1 MHGSGS
7 TTTMRGD
14 VGEMVGLP
22 SWVRATPTEIFSAGV
37 PTTVGADESSLGV
50 FFVVGPLLG
59 ASVKVIVSVGAW
71 DSTTSVSVAVGVEV
85 AGSSSTTRMLGV
97 ALASELVG
105 VNESELV
112 GESVA
117 CSVTV
122 SVATS
127 VGLAVV

>member
-1 MHGSGS
+1 
-7 TTTMRGD
+7 MRGD
-14 VGEMVGLP
+14 VGAMVGLP
-22 SWVRATPTEIFSAGV
+22 SWVRETPTWISPAGV
-37 PTTVGADESSLGV
+37 PTTVGADEGLLGV
-50 FFVVGPLLG
+50 VLVVGPLLG
-59 ASVKVIVSVGAW
+59 TSVKVSDGAW
-71 DSTTSVSVAVGVEV
+71 DSTTSVWLAVGVEV

-105 VNESELV
+105 VDETEFV

-122 SVATS
+122 GLSVATS